1 VEARGVQESEI
12 EKLQEYDLT
21 EYEAKAY
28 LALVELEDA
37 TAREVAEVSRVPRT
51 KIYGVIDDLHEKSL
65 VEVIPERPKR
75 FLPEAFDQYLERFEE
90 RYKQR
95 LEQIEEDRTRFEGMV
110 DASGP
115 PTIQGAGD
123 FRVHKGRKNV
133 LNKML
138 EMIEEAENSVWML
151 GSTNA
156 PLRLNYYSPLMHEK
170 TADEVI
176 ARIQCPIRAR
186 NRMDIEEAR
195 QYAEVRHRDSESSGS
210 SLFAVDGEQVLMT
223 HYIPDD
229 THLFKGEDVAVWI
242 DDPALVADH
251 TELLSE
257 AWTGARSAE
266 DRLEELPEVETEQAR
281 KGTATIPP
289 DGE

>member
-1 VEARGVQESEI
+1 MRDGEI

-28 LALVELEDA
+28 LALVELEEA

-75 FLPEAFDQYLERFEE
+75 FLPRSFENHLERFEQHYE
-90 RYKQR
+90 QR
-95 LEQIEEDRTRFEGMV
+95 LDQIEEDRSRFEGLV
-110 DASGP
+110 ESSRT
-115 PTIQGAGD
+115 PTIQGAGS

-138 EMIEEAENSVWML
+138 EMIEEAENSVWLL
-151 GSTNA
+151 GSSYA
-156 PLRLNYYSPLMHEK
+156 PLRLNYYSPLLHDK
-170 TADEVI
+170 TADGVI
-176 ARIQCPIRAR
+176 ARVQCPIRAQ
-186 NRMDIEEAR
+186 NRMDIEEAL
-195 QYAEVRHRDSESSGS
+195 QYAKVRHRDTDATGS
-210 SLFAVDGEQVLMT
+210 SILAVDGERLLLT

-229 THLFKGEDVAVWI
+229 THLFKGEDVAIWT
-242 DDPALVADH
+242 DDPALVKDQM
-251 TELLSE
+251 ELLSE

-266 DRLEELPEVETEQAR
+266 DQLEELPDIEAEQASTEER
-281 KGTATIPP
+281 ATIPVG
-289 DGE
+289 DSD

>member
-1 VEARGVQESEI
+1 MEASRVQESEI

-28 LALVELEDA
+28 LALVELEEA

-75 FLPEAFDQYLERFEE
+75 FLPQPFDQYLDRFEQ
-90 RYKQR
+90 RYQQR
-95 LEQIEEDRTRFEGMV
+95 LEQIEKDRARFEGIV
-110 DASGP
+110 EGSGP

-138 EMIEEAENSVWML
+138 EMIEEADTSVWML
-151 GSTNA
+151 GSANA
-156 PLRLNYYSPLMHEK
+156 PLRLNYYSPLLHDK
-170 TADEVI
+170 TDEEDVV
-176 ARIQCPIRAR
+176 ARVQCPIEPR

-195 QYAEVRHRDSESSGS
+195 QYAGVRHRDSRASGS
-210 SLFAVDGEQVLMT
+210 SVLAVDGSEVLLV

-229 THLFKGEDVAVWI
+229 THLFKGEDVAIWT
-242 DDPALVADH
+242 DDPAIVEDQ

-257 AWTGARSAE
+257 AWTGARTAE
-266 DRLEELPEVETEQAR
+266 DRLDELPEVETETAAEQ
-281 KGTATIPP
+281 ATIPP
-289 DGE
+289 GTE